1 MSKMKSIACLV
12 FVIASCVH
20 NAGSL
25 SVEDCVANFSN
36 EVTISSISSVL
47 STLEQVSL
55 AEQSAMQQPV
65 TIPDALPGDTVPW
78 GQAKL
83 DALMQTKMSL
93 DADIARENN
102 NYTTLNDTLA
112 MQNEVLSNASSN
124 LTAARDMLSELQEE
138 AKQLQQD
145 TNWTKARADNN
156 DKKLQEANDD
166 LQSATIFLARFEFC
180 PGENATGCTL
190 DVNCILELEEC
201 LANRTTLVEEIQELQ
216 ELIASLENNASVY
229 ANESMV
235 YNKAWQEIQQPLAD
249 AGNALEYWENVVEET
264 TSNVNMT
271 EIKIKEVAER
281 LNELQ
286 EELEITKYLIQDWVN
301 RHDSYESIA
310 ESEIKSRA
318 RLENDRV
325 TILSVVTTKLE
336 NIGKA
341 MSALQGAQ
349 TGVGITDSGSLC
361 VITLQ
366 GSNFAISESTLVDAD
381 TQAVNVVLAKKL
393 IKYFENFMKSS
404 GSSTM
409 VATTDKKTTQ
419 MPVQDTCGCVTHA
432 MRPAM
437 MQMAGD
443 VSSTTTPM
451 TPEIVPEA
459 PVDQCVC
466 LMAVDQFFSALT
478 NATNAATE
486 IDEEVG
492 FEAAPGLSDSEFLAF
507 YYESIKDEMKA
518 EFGDDVTVEQIK
530 ALPGVEE
537 DAMEVLKEYQAT
549 EIARKNM
556 VSKWRAAVQG
566 NLQSSLEDR
575 FRGCG
580 SELDCFDAVDC
591 VEDVTYFITK
601 LVTNHGSD
609 DLISGWKAIVPKLSL
624 QQLDTAKKNTLI
636 NTYNEANILLGQL
649 LPEIN
654 RHNCTYQ

>member
-1 MSKMKSIACLV
+1 
-12 FVIASCVH
+12 
-20 NAGSL
+20 
-25 SVEDCVANFSN
+25 
-36 EVTISSISSVL
+36 
-47 STLEQVSL
+47 
-55 AEQSAMQQPV
+55 
-65 TIPDALPGDTVPW
+65 
-78 GQAKL
+78 
-83 DALMQTKMSL
+83 
-93 DADIARENN
+93 
-102 NYTTLNDTLA
+102 
-112 MQNEVLSNASSN
+112 
-124 LTAARDMLSELQEE
+124 
-138 AKQLQQD
+138 
-145 TNWTKARADNN
+145 
-156 DKKLQEANDD
+156 
-166 LQSATIFLARFEFC
+166 
-180 PGENATGCTL
+180 
-190 DVNCILELEEC
+190 
-201 LANRTTLVEEIQELQ
+201 
-216 ELIASLENNASVY
+216 
-229 ANESMV
+229 
-235 YNKAWQEIQQPLAD
+235 
-249 AGNALEYWENVVEET
+249 
-264 TSNVNMT
+264 
-271 EIKIKEVAER
+271 
-281 LNELQ
+281 
-286 EELEITKYLIQDWVN
+286 
-301 RHDSYESIA
+301 
-310 ESEIKSRA
+310 
-318 RLENDRV
+318 
-325 TILSVVTTKLE
+325 
-336 NIGKA
+336 
-341 MSALQGAQ
+341 
-349 TGVGITDSGSLC
+349 
-361 VITLQ
+361 
-366 GSNFAISESTLVDAD
+366 
-381 TQAVNVVLAKKL
+381 
-393 IKYFENFMKSS
+393 
-404 GSSTM
+404 
-409 VATTDKKTTQ
+409 
-419 MPVQDTCGCVTHA
+419 
-432 MRPAM
+432 M

-443 VSSTTTPM
+443 VSSTMTPM

-654 RHNCTYQ
+654 RHNCTYL